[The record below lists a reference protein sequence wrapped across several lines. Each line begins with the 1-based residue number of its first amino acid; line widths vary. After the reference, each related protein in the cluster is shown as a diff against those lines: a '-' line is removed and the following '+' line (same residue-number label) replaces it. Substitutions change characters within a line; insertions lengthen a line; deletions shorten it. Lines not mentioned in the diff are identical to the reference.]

1 MILDLF
7 IVMIGKNTSFAI
19 WDVLLLASFFCHR
32 SLNAWPHVPVF
43 YCSTKPVYLF
53 FTVDRAVFGAE

>member
-19 WDVLLLASFFCHR
+19 WDVLLLAFFF
-32 SLNAWPHVPVF
+32 ATVP
-43 YCSTKPVYLF
+43 
-53 FTVDRAVFGAE
+53 